1 MKQRCEVCENFRPG
15 VELDPAMHFVEWSFG
30 SRIIGLCRAHARI
43 AVNAGVTSFEGLR
56 ELYGRGRRSFVPRR
70 NPAPPGVLGER
81 RLSPGRRAE
90 DAR

>member
-15 VELDPAMHFVEWSFG
+15 VELDPAMQFVEWAFG
-30 SRIIGLCRAHARI
+30 SRRVALCRGHARI
-43 AVNAGVTSFEGLR
+43 AENAGVASFEELR

-70 NPAPPGVLGER
+70 DPSLGSFSGER
-81 RLSPGRRAE
+81 RKSAGRRAQ